1 MPFKSSLIKAKKMYL
16 LLKKKSD
23 NGLFFF
29 GAELNYLTILQM
41 ISVFFGTVMAAPLM
55 VSKKPNKRII
65 GYLAMTI
72 GCIAAILVQVSVGL
86 YIFILANLYWVLN
99 SVIAIRKNSKPKK

>member
-1 MPFKSSLIKAKKMYL
+1 MNS
-16 LLKKKSD
+16 
-23 NGLFFF
+23 
-29 GAELNYLTILQM
+29 LTILQM

-72 GCIAAILVQVSVGL
+72 GCIAAILVQVSAGL

-99 SVIAIRKNSKPKK
+99 SDPKKNKPLSDFFFKSKYFFFT